1 MAFVENLDVFLDT
14 GDFAVAAVLP
24 GAVTVNVIFD
34 SQYASPFDISA
45 SRPSCIGKSSDL
57 DGLLFGAEITI
68 GGVDYV
74 VRSIE
79 PDGTGM
85 TRLTLEIA

>member
-1 MAFVENLDVFLDT
+1 MAFEEDLDVFLDE
-14 GDFAVAAVLP
+14 FAVTALLP

-34 SQYASPFDISA
+34 NQYASPFDISA
-45 SRPSCIGKSSDL
+45 SRPSCIGKSADL
-57 DGLLFGAEITI
+57 DSLLFGAEIVI

-74 VRSIE
+74 VRSVE

-85 TRLTLEIA
+85 TRLMLEKA

>member
-1 MAFVENLDVFLDT
+1 MAFAEDLDVFLDT
-14 GDFAVAAVLP
+14 DEFAVPAVLP

-34 SQYASPFDISA
+34 NQYASPFDISA
-45 SRPSCIGKSSDL
+45 SRPSCIGKSADL
-57 DGLLFGAEITI
+57 DSLLFGAEIVI

-74 VRSIE
+74 VRSVE

-85 TRLTLEIA
+85 TRLMLEKA

>member
-1 MAFVENLDVFLDT
+1 MAFDEDLDVFLDE
-14 GDFAVAAVLP
+14 FAVTAVLP

-34 SQYASPFDISA
+34 NQYASPFDISA
-45 SRPSCIGKSSDL
+45 SRPSCIGKSADL
-57 DGLLFGAEITI
+57 DSLLFSAEIVVS
-68 GGVDYV
+68 GVDYV

-85 TRLTLEIA
+85 TRLMLEKA

>member
-1 MAFVENLDVFLDT
+1 MAFEEDLDVFLDT
-14 GDFAVAAVLP
+14 DEFAVAAILP
-24 GAVTVNVIFD
+24 GSVTVNVIFD
-34 SQYASPFDISA
+34 NQYASPFDISA
-45 SRPSCIGKSSDL
+45 SRPSCLGKSADL
-57 DGLLFGAEITI
+57 DSLLFGAEIVI

-85 TRLTLEIA
+85 TRLMLEKA